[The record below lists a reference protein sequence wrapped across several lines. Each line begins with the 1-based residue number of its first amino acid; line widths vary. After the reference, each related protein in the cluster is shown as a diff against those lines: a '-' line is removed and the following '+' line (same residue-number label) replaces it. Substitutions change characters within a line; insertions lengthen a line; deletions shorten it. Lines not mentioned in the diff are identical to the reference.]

1 MNQLTYILY
10 ILLSSSIVILVGN
23 WCYKN
28 GKIYILNYFSND
40 VNFGN
45 GINKLLRTAYYLL
58 NIGLAVWSLHSMR
71 EIRNSVQAILEI
83 SSRLSFILLLIG
95 TLHFINIYTVYLLHK
110 HYKSESK

>member
-10 ILLSSSIVILVGN
+10 ILVSSSIVILVGN

-28 GKIYILNYFSND
+28 GKIYILNYFSKD
-40 VNFGN
+40 LSFGN

-71 EIRNSVQAILEI
+71 NINNAVEAILEI

-110 HYKSESK
+110 HYKKEN